1 MKHTRTLVMLVVAFG
16 AGAFTARIPETARA
30 AAPAPVAT
38 SIDLGALTLAD
49 FPSPNPA
56 LPNLRTKT
64 LAQVDSTVFA
74 YSMGGAPKH
83 THAGTTEV
91 QLILAGTGTE
101 WLGDKQISIAPGT
114 FVVPMSR
121 AGLETRSK
129 KRLMPA
135 AHHATEGFVRAI
147 GLLQAVR
154 RRSTSCRVRAR
165 KCPGGTSRVSGP

>member
-1 MKHTRTLVMLVVAFG
+1 MLVVAFG

-56 LPNLRTKT
+56 HPNLRTKT

-101 WLGDKQISIAPGT
+101 WLGDKQIPIAPGT
-114 FVVPMSR
+114 FVLIPPNTPHGGLTGGPFRLFTVKTPPQDSTDYHMVP
-121 AGLETRSK
+121 
-129 KRLMPA
+129 
-135 AHHATEGFVRAI
+135 
-147 GLLQAVR
+147 
-154 RRSTSCRVRAR
+154 
-165 KCPGGTSRVSGP
+165 

>member
-101 WLGDKQISIAPGT
+101 WLGDKQIPIAPGT
-114 FVVPMSR
+114 FVLIPPNTPHGGLTGGPFRLFTVKTPPQDSTDYHMVP
-121 AGLETRSK
+121 
-129 KRLMPA
+129 
-135 AHHATEGFVRAI
+135 
-147 GLLQAVR
+147 
-154 RRSTSCRVRAR
+154 
-165 KCPGGTSRVSGP
+165 